1 MIKEQIDR
9 LVSTLQALTSH
20 RLNALR
26 EGRQSEAQQIQSVAI
41 DVDVKIQELEQSIRS
56 SAQAVGR

>member
-9 LVSTLQALTSH
+9 LVSTLQALTFQ
-20 RLNALR
+20 RINALR

>member
-9 LVSTLQALTSH
+9 LVSTLQALTSQ

>member
-9 LVSTLQALTSH
+9 LVSTLQALTSQ
-20 RLNALR
+20 RINALLG
-26 EGRQSEAQQIQSVAI
+26 GRQSEAQQIQSVAI
-41 DVDVKIQELEQSIRS
+41 DVDAKIQELEQSIRS

>member
-9 LVSTLQALTSH
+9 LVSTLQALTFQ
-20 RLNALR
+20 RINALR

-41 DVDVKIQELEQSIRS
+41 DVDAKIQELEQSIRS

>member
-9 LVSTLQALTSH
+9 LVSTLQALTFQ
-20 RLNALR
+20 RINALR
-26 EGRQSEAQQIQSVAI
+26 EGRQSEAQQIQSVAM
-41 DVDVKIQELEQSIRS
+41 DVDAKIQELEKVIRS